1 MLTPKEKRFLKY
13 WDEQK
18 AGGKLQYII
27 VYTIG
32 WSFILF
38 FIPLA
43 ISFFVNMYVALKLHQ
58 LPVWAAIVLSI
69 VLGFLISL
77 FTWHQNEKK
86 QKALLDKHDE
96 VIPPL
101 R

>member
-18 AGGKLQYII
+18 IDGKLQYIL

-43 ISFFVNMYVALKLHQ
+43 ISLFVNMYIALKLHQ
-58 LPVWAAIVLSI
+58 LPLWVAIVLSI
-69 VLGFLISL
+69 VVGFSIALL
-77 FTWHQNEKK
+77 TWHQNEKK
-86 QKALLDKHDE
+86 YKSLLRKQDE
-96 VIPPL
+96 TVPAGH
-101 R
+101 